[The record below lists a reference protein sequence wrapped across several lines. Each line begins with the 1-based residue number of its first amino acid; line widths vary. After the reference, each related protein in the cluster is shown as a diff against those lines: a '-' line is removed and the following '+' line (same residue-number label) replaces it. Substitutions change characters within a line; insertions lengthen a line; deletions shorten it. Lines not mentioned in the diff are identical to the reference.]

1 MVPAQTAVGLA
12 SRLQAPLVIA
22 VAWARVSVGVSS
34 RIRPQDPTQRPA
46 SACSSQGDETEAAA
60 GAGAGT
66 GAGAGAAA
74 AAATCGAGW
83 PFPGSLAGAGGGV
96 PRSVQPADRR
106 LAASRAG
113 RNTAGDRR
121 RETARMVR
129 PDHLPSEPQRRRP
142 VLVVA
147 VGIMLFNTLPSSVRF
162 AKGAG
167 RHRSCG

>member
-46 SACSSQGDETEAAA
+46 SACSSQGDGAEA